1 MGKQAPIST
10 MRRRVVDGLDGGQ
23 DLLPGPRLRT
33 RDGNRAKGD
42 DSTGACRDCA

>member
-23 DLLPGPRLRT
+23 DLLPGPRLRSE
-33 RDGNRAKGD
+33 RWQQSLG
-42 DSTGACRDCA
+42 